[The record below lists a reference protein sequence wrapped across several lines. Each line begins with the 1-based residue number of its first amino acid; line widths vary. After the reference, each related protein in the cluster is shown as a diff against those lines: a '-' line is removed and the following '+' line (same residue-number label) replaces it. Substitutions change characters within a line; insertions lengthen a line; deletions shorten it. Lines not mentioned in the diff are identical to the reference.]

1 MERERSRRDGDKESY
16 KRKERTDL
24 IFGVHAVIEAIK
36 SDRELNKIL
45 IQKGMNKELFLEVKE
60 ALNGKNFQL
69 QFVPAEKMNSLTS
82 GVHQGVIAIVTPI

>member
-1 MERERSRRDGDKESY
+1 MRRGAERESY
-16 KRKERTDL
+16 KRKDRTDL

-60 ALNGKNFQL
+60 A
-69 QFVPAEKMNSLTS
+69 
-82 GVHQGVIAIVTPI
+82 

>member
-1 MERERSRRDGDKESY
+1 MERDRDRRGTDKESY

-45 IQKGMNKELFLEVKE
+45 IQKGMN
-60 ALNGKNFQL
+60 
-69 QFVPAEKMNSLTS
+69 
-82 GVHQGVIAIVTPI
+82 